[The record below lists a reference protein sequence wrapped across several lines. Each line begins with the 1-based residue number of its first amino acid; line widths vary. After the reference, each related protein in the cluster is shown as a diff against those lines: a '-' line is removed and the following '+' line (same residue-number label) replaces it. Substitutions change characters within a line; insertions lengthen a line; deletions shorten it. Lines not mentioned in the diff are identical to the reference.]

1 MEQPTG
7 QFGINRIFSLFRLL
21 SNTRFLVRRLQS
33 KFIIKYTRTKLYP
46 VVVDVGCGK
55 APHRKHVAYKK
66 YIGVDIEDRG
76 GVTDVILAD
85 VNDGIPLPDAT
96 ADLVIC
102 TETLEHTKKPHF
114 VVQELFRITKQ
125 GGVVLLTAPM
135 VWPVHEA
142 PYDFFRYTN
151 FGMEYLFKEAGFTE
165 VRIQPTN
172 GYIYSMCQLAQL
184 YMRHPAFLPLVWI
197 LNSIGFVAYKLERNR
212 NFALGQHVVAV
223 K

>member
-1 MEQPTG
+1 MEKQTG
-7 QFGINRIFSLFRLL
+7 QAQINRVFSLMRML
-21 SNTRFLVRRLQS
+21 SHTRFLVRRLQS
-33 KFIIKYTRTKLYP
+33 KFIIEHTRGKSFTT
-46 VVVDVGCGK
+46 VVDVGCGK
-55 APHRKHVAYKK
+55 APHRKHVAHKK

-76 GVTDVILAD
+76 GVPDEIIAD
-85 VNDGIPLPDAT
+85 VNDGIPLPDDT

-114 VVQELFRITKQ
+114 VVKELHRITKK
-125 GGVVLLTAPM
+125 GGTVLLTAPM

-165 VRIQPTN
+165 VRIYPTN
-172 GYIYSMCQLAQL
+172 GYVYSMCQLAQL
-184 YMRHPAFLPLVWI
+184 YMRHPIFLPLVWL